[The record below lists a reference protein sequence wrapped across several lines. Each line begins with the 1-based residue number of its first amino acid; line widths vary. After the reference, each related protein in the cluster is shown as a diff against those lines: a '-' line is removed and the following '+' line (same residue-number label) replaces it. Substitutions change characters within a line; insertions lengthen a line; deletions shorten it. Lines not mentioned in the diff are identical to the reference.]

1 MSLEFLITANNS
13 DFKRK
18 LDEIRNGTS
27 AARRHIE
34 REGRDIDNVFAQ
46 MAQGAAILGVGAGLK
61 EFATQV
67 ATVRGQFQQ
76 LEVAF
81 RTMLGS
87 KEKADALMSQLIRT
101 AATTPFQMSDIAGS
115 AKQLLAYGLAA
126 DEVNDTLVR
135 LGDIAAGLSIPIQDL
150 AYLYGTTMVQGRLY
164 TQDLNQFLGRGI
176 PLVKELA
183 GQFGVAESE
192 VKQLVEKGKVGFP
205 QVEAA
210 IRNLTKEGS
219 QFGGLMEAQSKTITG
234 QISNIEDSI
243 EQMLNEIGKQSE
255 GFISDTLTAT
265 QGLIEN
271 WETIGKVLLT
281 LITTYGAYKAAVIAV
296 MAAHRIAGII
306 QATQAFLQ
314 LARGIKTAKDAMV
327 LFNIATKANPLGL
340 ILGVVAAAA
349 TAFYL
354 FRDSA
359 NEAATATERVE
370 QAQKELDKQVGKEVA
385 QIDLLF
391 KSLQNAKKGTEAYDK
406 AKKEILSNYGSY
418 LQGLG
423 KEVEQLDNVRKA
435 YDAIRTAALNAAKAR
450 VIEKATSQAAEDLV
464 KQQGEARAKV
474 AEMLR
479 KKHGKR
485 TVKNANGQR
494 ESLVDVQLRSYDRI
508 VEGKVSQE
516 NVRKWI
522 RSIDGDK
529 VSGWKWLKDELV
541 YKHIQKATQA
551 QTTYNETL
559 RLTEERFGK
568 IEIASQKA
576 SDPKPTPPASS
587 PDKKGRKSNKAV
599 AEAERLAK
607 EQEQREQ
614 AIKAY
619 HDSVAVAERE
629 AELDLQAQRIDLMNE
644 GLDKQRAQIALNYDR
659 LTHENRKRAAEMLKA
674 LVDVRLAE
682 WQQQNPKATDSQAL
696 AKKSAIASSLTTSD
710 LSKGQREQLAAYDN
724 IALQFREKQE
734 RDLLKNLLDQ
744 HRNYEQQ
751 RKDISHKANKE
762 IAALQQEALEGRISP
777 AALIAASEQIQ
788 REAQK
793 ATQDLHNQEANETA
807 RHATLMVEIFED
819 ASTKSRQQ
827 IDDIL
832 LRAQQLLDYL
842 RGQPDVEIPIGI
854 SPQQAEALRHSPEQV
869 KALTDAV
876 LRLRQ
881 EAEGNL
887 HPFERLTKTIR
898 ALFKAQKEGDKK
910 GKSEGLQKLGKD
922 VTDAAAAASGLLDTL
937 AAAFEQGGD
946 SETAQNLKATGQA
959 IQDVAGIGS
968 ALAKGDY
975 VGAAIQTI
983 TTAINLFGIAA
994 KAEADH
1000 QKALSRLREQAI
1012 AQQHAYNA
1020 ALFDTA
1026 LALDR
1031 MGELGE
1037 DAYGKMLNAA
1047 ELIAQ
1052 KQREL
1057 QDKLFSL
1064 QHIQIKVGSHVEGI
1078 LWWRKQVDEYGSLL
1092 DRFPELID
1100 KAGRLNLDYAKSVLS
1115 TAEFRDESAKVQLQR
1130 IIDTA
1135 EQEKKA
1141 SEAVSSYVESVFGQM
1156 GDAITNA
1163 LVDAFRNGTDASQAF
1178 VNSASDMIEKLAID
1192 IAKSTFLTPIIE
1204 QASKQAKEVMQDDSL
1219 SSTQRI
1225 TGAASVLADAI
1236 REASAAQE
1244 QVNELLAE
1252 VDQQVNQQGF
1262 DLFKPGGTNVSG
1274 EKSGFATASQ
1284 QSIDELNGRFAA
1296 LQISGAQT
1304 SVASQSTLQAVR
1316 EGTLRLTAIDTRLDS
1331 TNRTLTEMQQ
1341 LDALRNE
1348 ILKDIYEVQH
1358 RYATASQQS
1367 LSSIYR
1373 TLKEKL

>member
-1 MSLEFLITANNS
+1 
-13 DFKRK
+13 
-18 LDEIRNGTS
+18 
-27 AARRHIE
+27 
-34 REGRDIDNVFAQ
+34 
-46 MAQGAAILGVGAGLK
+46 
-61 EFATQV
+61 
-67 ATVRGQFQQ
+67 
-76 LEVAF
+76 
-81 RTMLGS
+81 MLGCRWLW
-87 KEKADALMSQLIRT
+87 D
-101 AATTPFQMSDIAGS
+101 F
-115 AKQLLAYGLAA
+115 
-126 DEVNDTLVR
+126 
-135 LGDIAAGLSIPIQDL
+135 
-150 AYLYGTTMVQGRLY
+150 
-164 TQDLNQFLGRGI
+164 
-176 PLVKELA
+176 
-183 GQFGVAESE
+183 
-192 VKQLVEKGKVGFP
+192 
-205 QVEAA
+205 
-210 IRNLTKEGS
+210 
-219 QFGGLMEAQSKTITG
+219 
-234 QISNIEDSI
+234 
-243 EQMLNEIGKQSE
+243 
-255 GFISDTLTAT
+255 
-265 QGLIEN
+265 
-271 WETIGKVLLT
+271 
-281 LITTYGAYKAAVIAV
+281 
-296 MAAHRIAGII
+296 
-306 QATQAFLQ
+306 
-314 LARGIKTAKDAMV
+314 
-327 LFNIATKANPLGL
+327 
-340 ILGVVAAAA
+340 AAA
-349 TAFYL
+349 TL
-354 FRDSA
+354 
-359 NEAATATERVE
+359 
-370 QAQKELDKQVGKEVA
+370 
-385 QIDLLF
+385 
-391 KSLQNAKKGTEAYDK
+391 
-406 AKKEILSNYGSY
+406 
-418 LQGLG
+418 
-423 KEVEQLDNVRKA
+423 
-435 YDAIRTAALNAAKAR
+435 
-450 VIEKATSQAAEDLV
+450 
-464 KQQGEARAKV
+464 
-474 AEMLR
+474 
-479 KKHGKR
+479 
-485 TVKNANGQR
+485 
-494 ESLVDVQLRSYDRI
+494 
-508 VEGKVSQE
+508 
-516 NVRKWI
+516 
-522 RSIDGDK
+522 
-529 VSGWKWLKDELV
+529 
-541 YKHIQKATQA
+541 
-551 QTTYNETL
+551 
-559 RLTEERFGK
+559 
-568 IEIASQKA
+568 
-576 SDPKPTPPASS
+576 
-587 PDKKGRKSNKAV
+587 
-599 AEAERLAK
+599 
-607 EQEQREQ
+607 
-614 AIKAY
+614 
-619 HDSVAVAERE
+619 
-629 AELDLQAQRIDLMNE
+629 
-644 GLDKQRAQIALNYDR
+644 
-659 LTHENRKRAAEMLKA
+659 
-674 LVDVRLAE
+674 
-682 WQQQNPKATDSQAL
+682 
-696 AKKSAIASSLTTSD
+696 
-710 LSKGQREQLAAYDN
+710 
-724 IALQFREKQE
+724 
-734 RDLLKNLLDQ
+734 
-744 HRNYEQQ
+744 
-751 RKDISHKANKE
+751 
-762 IAALQQEALEGRISP
+762 
-777 AALIAASEQIQ
+777 
-788 REAQK
+788 
-793 ATQDLHNQEANETA
+793 QDLHNQEANETA
-807 RHATLMVEIFED
+807 RHATLLVDIFED

-869 KALTDAV
+869 KALIDAV
-876 LRLRQ
+876 VRLRQ

-922 VTDAAAAASGLLDTL
+922 VTDAAAAAAGLLDTL

-946 SETAQNLKATGQA
+946 SETAQNLNATGQA

-975 VGAAIQTI
+975 VGAAIQTV
-983 TTAINLFGIAA
+983 TTAINLFGVAA

-1000 QKALSRLREQAI
+1000 QKALSKLREQAI

-1047 ELIAQ
+1047 ELTAQ

-1100 KAGRLNLDYAKSVLS
+1100 KSGRLNLDYAKSVLS

-1204 QASKQAKEVMQDDSL
+1204 QASKQAKEVLQDDSL

-1225 TGAASVLADAI
+1225 TGAASVLAGAI

-1262 DLFKPGGTNVSG
+1262 DLFKPGGTTVSG

-1316 EGTLRLTAIDTRLDS
+1316 EGTLRLTAIDARLDS

-1348 ILKDIYEVQH
+1348 ILKDLYEVQH